1 MSQDLYVNTVAY
13 MEKPQSWASPI
24 ATFASEELY
33 ALCAPTIEKWIAE
46 QGPNYILSET
56 CEINKVIALQEAE
69 S

>member
-1 MSQDLYVNTVAY
+1 MSQDIYVNTVAY
-13 MEKPQSWASPI
+13 MEKPQSWSSPV

-46 QGPNYILSET
+46 QGANYILSET
-56 CEINKVIALQEAE
+56 SEINKVISLQEAE